1 MSRVFKIY
9 FDKGMTLIN
18 LRNVVAV
25 ERMGKKVRFIY
36 PFSNIDGALM
46 LGSGSLSTSP
56 YKQEYTYETEEEAIK
71 CMETVE
77 KELK

>member
-1 MSRVFKIY
+1 MSGVFKIF

-18 LRNVVAV
+18 LRNVVAI
-25 ERMGKKVRFIY
+25 ERVGKKVRFIY
-36 PFSNIDGALM
+36 PFPDIDGSLI
-46 LGSGSLSTSP
+46 LGSGGVSVRP
-56 YKQEYTYETEEEAIK
+56 FAQEYNYETEEEAVK

>member
-1 MSRVFKIY
+1 MSRVFKVY

-25 ERMGKKVRFIY
+25 ERVGKKVRFIY
-36 PFSNIDGALM
+36 PFSNIDGSLV
-46 LGSGSLSTSP
+46 LGSGGVSTTP
-56 YKQEYTYETEEEAIK
+56 FKQEFAYETEEEAIK